1 MVASLLFDDYV
12 ILFWFCGD
20 AVGACQFAKITAAF
34 VCALLSSFTIS

>member
-1 MVASLLFDDYV
+1 MMIASLLFDDYV

-20 AVGACQFAKITAAF
+20 AGACQFAKITAAF